1 MALTVISGIILA
13 AAGAFIFAF
22 STMLFSAIAFP
33 IGTAMVVS
41 GALIL
46 LSYLL
51 SGRAARLPDTMLVEG
66 IVSLLFGFAVL
77 SDFVLDS
84 MLSVFFGAWLTVSG
98 ATRISQSISVSRYKP
113 KDWSKIIPLGMI
125 CTIYGAILMMPAL
138 TPGAAPLPMV
148 GGAFI
153 FDGLSLL
160 VYAMYMKPPI
170 PHQKELEAQQRAEA
184 KRLAREEKVRRRNE
198 LRSMSYEERTRRID
212 AENAEKKAKKEA
224 QREARRAAREAK
236 KAERPDPERTIQ
248 FNEQESQLIKDVAE
262 ETGFAMKADA
272 ALAAEA
278 AAAAA
283 AGLQDKAPAH
293 ENAPYPSEADA
304 AESANAAKEAEEAA
318 QAPEPEEPEAP
329 SLYPTFNVPSSIPSL
344 RAINN
349 AINAQSGEASP
360 AAEDKPETRINA
372 VNLEELES
380 AAPEVEFE
388 KTELPEVETLSEGGE
403 AWKRAE
409 IMRWLNAKADGYKAP
424 GPQPEYKPLSLEDL
438 IPETPEHEP
447 DPEDAK
453 RFTQTLTHIDWD
465 REY

>member
-1 MALTVISGIILA
+1 MALTVFSGIILA

-33 IGTAMVVS
+33 VGLAMVVS

-51 SGRAARLPDTMLVEG
+51 SGRATRLPDTMIVEG

-184 KRLAREEKVRRRNE
+184 KRIAREEKVRRRNE
-198 LRSMSYEERTRRID
+198 LRSMSYEERTRRIE
-212 AENAEKKAKKEA
+212 AENAEKRAKKEA
-224 QREARRAAREAK
+224 QREARRLAREAK
-236 KAERPDPERTIQ
+236 KAEKPDPEKTIQ

-278 AAAAA
+278 EAAAAA
-283 AGLQDKAPAH
+283 A
-293 ENAPYPSEADA
+293 ADA
-304 AESANAAKEAEEAA
+304 VVREAEKIEETLA
-318 QAPEPEEPEAP
+318 PEEPEAP
-329 SLYPTFNVPSSIPSL
+329 ALYPTFNVPSSIPSL
-344 RAINN
+344 RAMKN
-349 AINAQSGEASP
+349 AIDAQSEEAEAP
-360 AAEDKPETRINA
+360 AQ
-372 VNLEELES
+372 
-380 AAPEVEFE
+380 AA
-388 KTELPEVETLSEGGE
+388 KG
-403 AWKRAE
+403 
-409 IMRWLNAKADGYKAP
+409 WLAGYTICSVVP
-424 GPQPEYKPLSLEDL
+424 SRCQV
-438 IPETPEHEP
+438 
-447 DPEDAK
+447 
-453 RFTQTLTHIDWD
+453 
-465 REY
+465 